1 MIIKETKKIIDSLS
15 MNEKRYFKLFVNKN
29 IFGNQNK
36 YLMLFD
42 IFNSNNEIDEQLLKK
57 SINEHHFSDKNISY
71 DLNYLNKLILRALN
85 EFHFEK
91 TVSLKLQNLIKS
103 VEILFY
109 KGLYEEC
116 LRIIQKAKK
125 LNSKNENEILMLEL
139 LNWEKKC
146 IGYFKG
152 FHSAMSI
159 NQKIDEYFAQMKEN
173 KEITDLY
180 YKSYFL
186 KNSAG
191 KIAVEKIIEDFQI
204 IVNHHLLEK
213 NKTSIHSIQ
222 AKIFIQLIY
231 ANYYHITQNTI
242 SELEYLERAIAIYD
256 ANSFHKQEN
265 PLDYISVYTRIID
278 IYKKRD
284 DETFYNKIEA
294 LRQFDQILDFQK
306 HVANERIFFHT
317 YQAEL
322 EHLIYNHKFDE
333 GHQMMQHILKQIH
346 INKFNLEPYYL
357 IGMYY
362 QFACI
367 CLINKSVSQSLK
379 HINYILNEFD
389 FSDRP
394 NTFIKAEILNV
405 LIHFELK
412 NYKLVLHSLAN
423 FKKKYAKTFK
433 INTLEKKI
441 LKLIERFCNDPY
453 LKKSVIE
460 FNSLYKKI
468 NKMDIDSTSSN
479 IIYLKYI
486 DFKRLE
492 R

>member
-159 NQKIDEYFAQMKEN
+159 NQKIDEYFAQIKEN

-180 YKSYFL
+180 Y
-186 KNSAG
+186 
-191 KIAVEKIIEDFQI
+191 
-204 IVNHHLLEK
+204 
-213 NKTSIHSIQ
+213 
-222 AKIFIQLIY
+222 
-231 ANYYHITQNTI
+231 
-242 SELEYLERAIAIYD
+242 
-256 ANSFHKQEN
+256 
-265 PLDYISVYTRIID
+265 
-278 IYKKRD
+278 
-284 DETFYNKIEA
+284 
-294 LRQFDQILDFQK
+294 
-306 HVANERIFFHT
+306 
-317 YQAEL
+317 
-322 EHLIYNHKFDE
+322 
-333 GHQMMQHILKQIH
+333 
-346 INKFNLEPYYL
+346 
-357 IGMYY
+357 
-362 QFACI
+362 
-367 CLINKSVSQSLK
+367 
-379 HINYILNEFD
+379 
-389 FSDRP
+389 
-394 NTFIKAEILNV
+394 
-405 LIHFELK
+405 
-412 NYKLVLHSLAN
+412 
-423 FKKKYAKTFK
+423 
-433 INTLEKKI
+433 
-441 LKLIERFCNDPY
+441 
-453 LKKSVIE
+453 
-460 FNSLYKKI
+460 
-468 NKMDIDSTSSN
+468 
-479 IIYLKYI
+479 
-486 DFKRLE
+486 
-492 R
+492 